1 MRKARIILFPLS
13 GIILLVTTYL
23 VFLKPERQEVLYPE
37 WLGKEVV
44 FPKELKQLKGKK
56 PIEINDFIEY
66 NKDNNKIISIIDASC
81 AKCIM
86 GQLNK
91 IDSLFSEIAHRS
103 NNTIMVFVIN
113 FYERDFDNFMLT
125 LYPLIQSK
133 AVIIWDKDYFF
144 ETKNDLFTP
153 KLNGRTFMLNAKN
166 EIVLVGS
173 PLFGGQV
180 ILAQYEKLVKNGD

>member
-1 MRKARIILFPLS
+1 MSKSRIALFLLP
-13 GIILLVTTYL
+13 GIIFLVTSYL

-44 FPKELKQLKGKK
+44 FPKELRQLKGIT
-56 PIEINDFIEY
+56 PIEINNFLES

-81 AKCIM
+81 TKCIM

-91 IDSLFSEIAHRS
+91 IDSLFSEIVHKG
-103 NNTIMVFVIN
+103 NKTIMVFVIN

-125 LYPLIQSK
+125 LYPLIKSK

-144 ETKNDLFTP
+144 ETKNNLFTP
-153 KLNGRTFMLNAKN
+153 NLNGRTFMLNAKN
-166 EIVLVGS
+166 EIVLIGS
-173 PLFGGQV
+173 PLFGGQG
-180 ILAQYEKLVKNGD
+180 ILAQYEKLVKNSD

>member
-1 MRKARIILFPLS
+1 MSKARITLFILS
-13 GIILLVTTYL
+13 GIILLVTIYL

-44 FPKELKQLKGKK
+44 FPKELRQLEGIN
-56 PIEINDFIEY
+56 PIEINNFLES
-66 NKDNNKIISIIDASC
+66 NKDNKKIISIIDASC

-91 IDSLFSEIAHRS
+91 IDSLFSEIAHRG
-103 NNTIMVFVIN
+103 NKTIMVFVIN

-125 LYPLIQSK
+125 LYPLIKSK
-133 AVIIWDKDYFF
+133 AVIIWDRDYFF

-153 KLNGRTFMLNAKN
+153 NLNGRTFMLNVKN
-166 EIVLVGS
+166 EIILVGS
-173 PLFGGQV
+173 PLFGGQG